1 MRAFLVKIYRTGRE
15 QKAREG
21 RWNGGFAPYG
31 YKLENG
37 ELVIADDEVDIIK
50 LIYDR
55 YIHTDFGI
63 NGVASYL
70 NNHGYTKKLRL
81 NNTIAGFSSS
91 FVKNVLDNPDHAHIL
106 SGILKC
112 PCCGKSLYGN
122 IAKAHS
128 KDKKTRYYYYCK
140 NTLGKTGHKCTFRL
154 NIEQKEM
161 NNLVASIISAMVN
174 DKRFKEAI
182 KVKIGT
188 AVDTEALEKQRE
200 ALCGQLKQAMGTKS
214 RLANQMDNLDIDDI
228 HYDRKIADLQS
239 RYDDQYDIIEELE
252 GQIDKVQEQI
262 QSIMQENLSSTSI
275 YQLLLAF
282 DKFYNDFNEAEQKE
296 FMRAF
301 IDRID
306 IYQDKPTNG
315 CWIKNIVF
323 NFPVP
328 INGKDIRELS
338 LENETMLE
346 TVCLLSKLSEAK
358 HHI

>member
-1 MRAFLVKIYRTGRE
+1 MSILMRAFLVKIYRTGRE

-154 NIEQKEM
+154 NIEQK
-161 NNLVASIISAMVN
+161 
-174 DKRFKEAI
+174 K
-182 KVKIGT
+182 
-188 AVDTEALEKQRE
+188 
-200 ALCGQLKQAMGTKS
+200 
-214 RLANQMDNLDIDDI
+214 
-228 HYDRKIADLQS
+228 
-239 RYDDQYDIIEELE
+239 
-252 GQIDKVQEQI
+252 
-262 QSIMQENLSSTSI
+262 
-275 YQLLLAF
+275 
-282 DKFYNDFNEAEQKE
+282 

-346 TVCLLSKLSEAK
+346 TVCLLSKLHEAK
-358 HHI
+358 HHINVKVDMDELDLTSAEAKTTYKEIEEWVQEHYGFHVTNLNISKTKRKCGIIERQNYNLAKGEDSKSLETPKDKEEAIIEAFKHFQMI